1 MDPIGLAFE
10 NFDAVGAWRA
20 NLGEPGEPS
29 GNRIDATGGLP
40 DGSRVEGAKE
50 LRDALLRHP
59 DLFVATTTEKLLT
72 YALGRGLE
80 PEDAAAVRGI
90 VNRARPDDYRFSAIV
105 RGIVEST
112 PFRMRRAE

>member
-20 NLGEPGEPS
+20 NLSEPGEP
-29 GNRIDATGGLP
+29 GGDRIDASGALP
-40 DGSRVEGAKE
+40 DGSRVAGATE
-50 LRDALLRHP
+50 LRDALLRHV

-80 PEDAAAVRGI
+80 PHDAAAVRGI

-105 RGIVEST
+105 KGIVEST